1 MSIRWQSITK
11 FRTDSIPSSL
21 YLCLQETGS
30 LIQHLDKYCTGRLEL
45 YLKSQSWKK
54 PLKDETQKLKI
65 SPGENALIR
74 EIYFKCENDPWIYAR
89 SIIPSKTLR
98 GEQRLL
104 ARLGQQSLG
113 SYLFSERTAFRGK
126 MEIAKIFS
134 KDRFLFPAIN
144 AFTNGNDN
152 LWGRRSVFYIK
163 DKPLLIIEIFL
174 PDGIKCVISGKK

>member
-1 MSIRWQSITK
+1 
-11 FRTDSIPSSL
+11 
-21 YLCLQETGS
+21 
-30 LIQHLDKYCTGRLEL
+30 
-45 YLKSQSWKK
+45 
-54 PLKDETQKLKI
+54 
-65 SPGENALIR
+65 
-74 EIYFKCENDPWIYAR
+74 
-89 SIIPSKTLR
+89 
-98 GEQRLL
+98 LL

-144 AFTNGNDN
+144 AFTNGKDN